1 LRPAPSRTGALL
13 LHLGTLLL
21 VPACRAPRVR
31 TGLDLLVARASG
43 ELRGKRVGLICHPAS
58 VDARGRHAIDLLR
71 AAPGATLAAIFSPEH
86 GLRGGETGE
95 VAHGRDEATGLP
107 VWSLYGEVRKP
118 SPGLLEGLDLLVF
131 DLQDVG
137 ARFYTYLST
146 MTLAMEAAAEAGIG
160 FLVLDRPNPIGGEIV
175 EGPVLDPD
183 LQSFVGIRPIALRH
197 GMTLGELARLVA
209 ARHLGGR
216 RLDLSVLPCEGWERG
231 MLFPGTGLPWVPPSP
246 NLPDPEAAL
255 LYPGICLLEATNLS
269 EGRGTDAPFRLVGA
283 PWVGGERLAAALA
296 GSPGVEVEASRFTP
310 RSIPGKAP
318 DPRHRDLECGGIRL
332 RVTDPAR
339 FRSVD
344 FGVRLLCAVRD
355 LHPDRLSLAARGFD
369 RLAGARWLRE
379 AIEGGEPVE
388 AILPRLEAEAG
399 RFREERAPYL
409 LYGPRSPGS
418 AAGRDRGYAPVARS
432 AWRGRKAHS

>member
-1 LRPAPSRTGALL
+1 MRTGALL
-13 LHLGTLLL
+13 LVGALPSL
-21 VPACRAPRVR
+21 PACRARRVR
-31 TGLDLLVARASG
+31 TGLDLLVARAF
-43 ELRGKRVGLICHPAS
+43 EDLRGKRVGLICHPAS

-71 AAPGATLAAIFSPEH
+71 GAPGAMLAAIFSPEH

-95 VAHGRDEATGLP
+95 VPHGRDEATGLP

-118 SPGLLEGLDLLVF
+118 SPEMLAGLDLLVL

-160 FLVLDRPNPIGGEIV
+160 FVVLDRPNPIGGEVV
-175 EGPVLDPD
+175 EGPLLEPD

-197 GMTLGELARLVA
+197 GMTLGELARLIA

-216 RLDLSVLPCEGWERG
+216 PLDLSVLPCEGWTRG
-231 MLFPGTGLPWVPPSP
+231 MRFPETGLPWIPPSP
-246 NLPDPEAAL
+246 NLPDPESAL

-283 PWVGGERLAAALA
+283 PWVEGERLAAALA
-296 GSPGVEVEASRFTP
+296 GIPGVEVVPARFTP
-310 RSIPGKAP
+310 RPIPGRAP
-318 DPRHRDLECGGIRL
+318 NPRHRDLECGGVRL
-332 RVTDPAR
+332 RVTDPVR

-344 FGVRLLCAVRD
+344 FGARLLCVVRD
-355 LHPDRLSLAARGFD
+355 LHPGRLSIAARGFD
-369 RLAGARWLRE
+369 RLAGARWLRA
-379 AIEGGEPVE
+379 AIEEGDLVG

-399 RFREERAPYL
+399 RFREERARYL
-409 LYGPRSPGS
+409 LYGLP
-418 AAGRDRGYAPVARS
+418 AGRSAPGRRRGYAPVSRTAC
-432 AWRGRKAHS
+432 RGRKARS

>member
-1 LRPAPSRTGALL
+1 LRS
-13 LHLGTLLL
+13 
-21 VPACRAPRVR
+21 
-31 TGLDLLVARASG
+31 
-43 ELRGKRVGLICHPAS
+43 
-58 VDARGRHAIDLLR
+58 
-71 AAPGATLAAIFSPEH
+71 APGATLAAIFSPEH

-118 SPGLLEGLDLLVF
+118 SPEMLAGLDLLVF

-160 FLVLDRPNPIGGEIV
+160 FVVLDRPNPIGGEIV
-175 EGPVLDPD
+175 EGPLLEPD
-183 LQSFVGIRPIALRH
+183 FQSFVGIRPIALRH
-197 GMTLGELARLVA
+197 GMTLGELARLIA

-216 RLDLSVLPCEGWERG
+216 PLDLSVLPCEGWARG
-231 MLFPGTGLPWVPPSP
+231 MRFPETRLPWVPPSP

-283 PWVGGERLAAALA
+283 PWVEGERLAEALA
-296 GSPGVEVEASRFTP
+296 GTPGVEVTASRFTP

-318 DPRHRDLECGGIRL
+318 NPRHRDLECGGIRV
-332 RVTDPAR
+332 RVTEPAR

-344 FGVRLLCAVRD
+344 FGARLLCAVRD
-355 LHPDRLSLAARGFD
+355 LHPGRLSIAARGFD
-369 RLAGARWLRE
+369 RLAGARWLRA
-379 AIEGGEPVE
+379 AIEEGDPVA
-388 AILPRLEAEAG
+388 AILPRLAADAE

-409 LYGPRSPGS
+409 LYGIGS
-418 AAGRDRGYAPVARS
+418 ARGAPGARRGYAPVSRKPCG
-432 AWRGRKAHS
+432 GRKADS